1 MSACNR
7 AIIVVLSLA
16 LGGCGLFDRRSEPEI
31 RYIPVP
37 EGYLQQCELP
47 AAPVSTGEL
56 SEAFV
61 IAFSCAKQGNRDKQ
75 RIRDLVNEH
84 SAREE

>member
-7 AIIVVLSLA
+7 AIIVLLSLS
-16 LGGCGLFDRRSEPEI
+16 LSGCSLFDRFRAEPEV

-61 IAFSCAKQGNRDKQ
+61 IACSCAEQGNRDKQ
-75 RIRDLVNEH
+75 RIRELTQSPSE
-84 SAREE
+84 

>member
-1 MSACNR
+1 MPACNR
-7 AIIVVLSLA
+7 AIIVLLSLT
-16 LGGCGLFDRRSEPEI
+16 LGGCGLLDRRVPEPEI

-37 EGYLQQCELP
+37 EGYLQECELP

-61 IAFSCAKQGNRDKQ
+61 IAFSCAEQGNRDKK
-75 RIRDLVNEH
+75 RIRELTQ
-84 SAREE
+84 SPTS